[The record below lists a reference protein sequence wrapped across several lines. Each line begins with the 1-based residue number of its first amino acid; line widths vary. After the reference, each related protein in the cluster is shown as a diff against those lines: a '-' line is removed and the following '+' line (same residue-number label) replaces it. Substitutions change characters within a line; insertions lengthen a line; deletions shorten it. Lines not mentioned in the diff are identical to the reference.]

1 MINKNDRKLK
11 ECGSPN
17 SELTIERE
25 KVFTLVAKQRPKEGA
40 PTDVIILQSASELG
54 RGLCLA
60 VFNSRDTIH
69 GGMLRF
75 YPVSSAGNEVT
86 IHSSIKCQIYISLS
100 QCLMTP

>member
-40 PTDVIILQSASELG
+40 PTDVIILQSLQ
-54 RGLCLA
+54 
-60 VFNSRDTIH
+60 
-69 GGMLRF
+69 
-75 YPVSSAGNEVT
+75 VS
-86 IHSSIKCQIYISLS
+86 
-100 QCLMTP
+100 